1 MLHFKVLLFMAFFVL
16 TVSACAQDKIIKLPP
31 PQKEIGKPLMQALS
45 LRHSTRTF
53 SSKPL
58 SMQEMSNLLWAA
70 FGINRTESGKRT
82 APSAMNWQEIDIYVA
97 TAEGVFLYNAR
108 DHSLI
113 KVSGEDLR
121 ALTGKQ
127 DYVKDAPLNLVYV
140 ADMSKIGDTKGDDRL
155 IYTSADC
162 GFIAQNVYLYCAS
175 EDLAVVVRGLV
186 DRDTLSKKL
195 NLKPEQKIIL
205 SQTVGYMKK

>member
-1 MLHFKVLLFMAFFVL
+1 MQIKVLLPLVFFL
-16 TVSACAQDKIIKLPP
+16 ITVSACAQDKAVKLPA

-45 LRHSTRTF
+45 LRQSTRTF
-53 SSKPL
+53 SPQAL

-70 FGINRTESGKRT
+70 FGINRSESGKRT
-82 APSAMNWQEIDIYVA
+82 APSARNWQEIDIYAA
-97 TAEGVFLYNAR
+97 TADGTFLYNAK

-113 KVSGEDLR
+113 KISGEDMR

-127 DYVKDAPLNLVYV
+127 DYVKDAPLNLIYV
-140 ADMSKIGDTKGDDRL
+140 ADMSKTGDSSQEDKL

-175 EDLAVVVRGLV
+175 QDLGVVVRGMV
-186 DRDTLSKKL
+186 DRDALSKKL

-205 SQTVGYMKK
+205 SQTVGYIKK

>member
-1 MLHFKVLLFMAFFVL
+1 MLQFKVLLFMAFFVL

-31 PQKEIGKPLMQALS
+31 PQKETGKPLMQALS
-45 LRHSTRTF
+45 LRQSTRTF
-53 SSKPL
+53 SPQAL

-82 APSAMNWQEIDIYVA
+82 APSAMNWQEIDIYAV
-97 TAEGVFLYNAR
+97 TAEGVFLYYAK
-108 DHSLI
+108 DHSLL

-175 EDLAVVVRGLV
+175 EDLAVVIRGMV
-186 DRDTLSKKL
+186 DRDALSKEL